1 MHRLVL
7 IALVVSA
14 CGSETDDRPATL
26 DYITETILAPSC
38 AAAECHSAF
47 KQAVG
52 DQFDVPAA
60 ARRSIV
66 ANSLVVYPDDAADPS
81 GAYLIRALR
90 VGVPSVLDKNGG
102 NVRMPYDAAMSLFYT
117 LRQGAHPVIE
127 AAEEFPTASRA
138 YAAIEQAT
146 RTALASTFFSVALRL
161 TDATTVD
168 EVHDIINRVWANSG
182 APRLRSAL
190 VDVVSACDTNA

>member
-1 MHRLVL
+1 MPHQSPDQVVDQFIGSVTTLVAAHAPHL
-7 IALVVSA
+7 AADIHTHPASWQH
-14 CGSETDDRPATL
+14 PATL
-26 DYITETILAPSC
+26 
-38 AAAECHSAF
+38 
-47 KQAVG
+47 
-52 DQFDVPAA
+52 
-60 ARRSIV
+60 
-66 ANSLVVYPDDAADPS
+66 
-81 GAYLIRALR
+81 
-90 VGVPSVLDKNGG
+90 
-102 NVRMPYDAAMSLFYT
+102 MPYDAAMSLFYT

-168 EVHDIINRVWANSG
+168 EVHHIINRVWANSG

>member
-47 KQAVG
+47 KQEVG
-52 DQFDVPAA
+52 DQFDVPSA

-90 VGVPSVLDKNGG
+90 VGVPSILDKNGG
-102 NVRMPYDAAMSLFYT
+102 NVRMPYDAAMPEADIRLIEKWIA
-117 LRQGAHPVIE
+117 LGVHGAQCVPND
-127 AAEEFPTASRA
+127 AGLGCTATA
-138 YAAIEQAT
+138 VAGGGVTYAVVKCAGG
-146 RTALASTFFSVALRL
+146 
-161 TDATTVD
+161 
-168 EVHDIINRVWANSG
+168 DIG
-182 APRLRSAL
+182 
-190 VDVVSACDTNA
+190 DVVQACTSGQVCTFETGNGQCVKP